1 MSDDP
6 LMGIGDGEATAPVQ
20 RGKRKGFSPSGM
32 IAQGTS
38 RRDVEKAK
46 GEKTVGNRRRKT
58 VYLPTSLIDDIDLVA
73 KENGYGVMDFYHWL
87 LKEAWEMYQDG
98 RIEPV
103 ITEKMR
109 VVRALKV
116 D

>member
-6 LMGIGDGEATAPVQ
+6 LEGIVGDQPAKP
-20 RGKRKGFSPSGM
+20 KPRKKEMSAASM

-46 GEKTVGNRRRKT
+46 GEKTVGNRKRKT

-73 KENGYGVMDFYHWL
+73 KEEGYGVMDFYHWL
-87 LKEAWEMYQDG
+87 LKEAWQQYQDG
-98 RIEPV
+98 RIKPV
-103 ITEKMR
+103 VTEQLR
-109 VVRALKV
+109 VVRGLKV